1 MAPRRHNART
11 AGFTLIELVVT
22 LAIIGLIATAAMPLA
37 SVAMKR
43 EKETQL
49 RSALREIRSAIDAYK
64 VAGEQGRIQIEADKS
79 GFPPTLAVLVEG
91 VDDASKA
98 QAGSKIY
105 FLRRLPRDP
114 FFPDAHATAAE
125 TWGLRSYESEPD
137 NPQPGD
143 NVYDVYSLSA
153 DKGLNGIQYHDW

>member
-11 AGFTLIELVVT
+11 AGFMLIELVVT